1 MKIRQITE
9 MKLHIIGTEFTAT
22 GSNEKAC
29 LDAIA
34 KEHADVFNRKYFENL
49 AKKNGVE
56 TEVKTLYFADPIV
69 KRFAGRT
76 KEEAEQIAKDFLA
89 GIPSETDMTEMAEN
103 ENEN

>member
-34 KEHADVFNRKYFENL
+34 KEHTDYFKRDYFENL

-56 TEVKTLYFADPIV
+56 TEVKTLYFADTIV
-69 KRFAGRT
+69 KHFAGST

-89 GIPSETDMTEMAEN
+89 GIPSETDINEMAVN
-103 ENEN
+103 ENED